1 MNNDIKFSAKD
12 NIQKCIKDYLEETNE
27 SYIKFAKAL
36 GVSDT
41 SVKRWVNGV
50 CSPDIDLLLPI
61 CEHIN
66 VSIFELFGLSTNED
80 NLTNDEVQ
88 LLKLYASSLDFK
100 TLVNKYRSDPSF
112 KEHIDYIVNLQK

>member
-1 MNNDIKFSAKD
+1 MSDNTKISAKD
-12 NIQKCIKDYLEETNE
+12 NIQKCIKDYLESTNE
-27 SYIKFAKAL
+27 SYVKFAKAL

-41 SVKRWVNGV
+41 SVKRWANGV

-66 VSIFELFGLSTNED
+66 VTIFELFGLSANSGD
-80 NLTNDEVQ
+80 LSSDEIE
-88 LLKLYASSLDFK
+88 LLKLYASSIDFK
-100 TLVNKYRSDPSF
+100 TLVDKYRSDSSF

>member
-1 MNNDIKFSAKD
+1 MNNNIKFSAKD
-12 NIQKCIKDYLEETNE
+12 NIQKCIKDYLEKTNE
-27 SYIKFAKAL
+27 SYVKFAKAL

-88 LLKLYASSLDFK
+88 LLKLYAGSLDFK
-100 TLVNKYRSDPSF
+100 TLVNKYRSDSSF
-112 KEHIDYIVNLQK
+112 KEHIDYLVNLQK

>member
-1 MNNDIKFSAKD
+1 MSDNIKFSAKD
-12 NIQKCIKDYLEETNE
+12 NIQKCIKDYLEATNE
-27 SYIKFAKAL
+27 SYVKFAKAL

-41 SVKRWVNGV
+41 SVKRWVNGI

-66 VSIFELFGLSTNED
+66 VSIFELFGLSTSTGDLSSNEI
-80 NLTNDEVQ
+80 EM
-88 LLKLYASSLDFK
+88 LKLYASSLDFK
-100 TLVNKYRSDPSF
+100 TLVDKYRSDLSF